1 MSMKR
6 RGDKPMQYVR
16 LTTEDAVATIT
27 IDRPGTMNAIS
38 RRLYAELDDV
48 FTAAEDDADARVIVV
63 ANFLVGRKV
72 HG

>member
-1 MSMKR
+1 
-6 RGDKPMQYVR
+6 MQYVR

-38 RRLYAELDDV
+38 PRVYAELDDA
-48 FTAAEDDADARVIVV
+48 FTAAEDDADVRVIVV

>member
-1 MSMKR
+1 
-6 RGDKPMQYVR
+6 MQYVR

-27 IDRPGTMNAIS
+27 IDRTGTMNAII
-38 RRLYAELDDV
+38 RRVYAELDDV
-48 FTAAEDDADARVIVV
+48 FTAAEDDADVRVIVV

>member
-1 MSMKR
+1 
-6 RGDKPMQYVR
+6 MQYVR

-38 RRLYAELDDV
+38 SRVYAELDDV
-48 FTAAEDDADARVIVV
+48 FTAAEDDADVRVIVG

>member
-1 MSMKR
+1 
-6 RGDKPMQYVR
+6 MQYVR

-27 IDRPGTMNAIS
+27 IGRPGTMNAIS
-38 RRLYAELDDV
+38 RRVYAELDDV
-48 FTAAEDDADARVIVV
+48 FTAAEDDADVRVIVV

>member
-1 MSMKR
+1 
-6 RGDKPMQYVR
+6 MQYVR

-38 RRLYAELDDV
+38 RRVYAELDDV
-48 FTAAEDDADARVIVV
+48 FIAAEDDAPVRVIVV

>member
-1 MSMKR
+1 
-6 RGDKPMQYVR
+6 MQYVR

-38 RRLYAELDDV
+38 RRVYAELDDV
-48 FTAAEDDADARVIVV
+48 FTAAEDDADVRVIVV

>member
-38 RRLYAELDDV
+38 RRVYAELDDA
-48 FTAAEDDADARVIVV
+48 FTAAEDDADVRVIVV

>member
-1 MSMKR
+1 
-6 RGDKPMQYVR
+6 MQYVR

-38 RRLYAELDDV
+38 RRVYAELDDV
-48 FTAAEDDADARVIVV
+48 FTAAEDDADVRVIVV

-72 HG
+72 TGDAE